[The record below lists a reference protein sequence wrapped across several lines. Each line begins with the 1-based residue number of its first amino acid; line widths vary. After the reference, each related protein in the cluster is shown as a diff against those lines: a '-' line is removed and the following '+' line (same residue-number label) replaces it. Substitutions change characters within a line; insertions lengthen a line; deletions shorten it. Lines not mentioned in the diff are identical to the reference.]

1 MEQTGSILVQTLSG
15 ILLDAQDR
23 KPKTNSFQHLINAF
37 IFLNT
42 LQAGSI
48 WLLAYLQYKKQSRAS
63 HSLMSVAASHG
74 EIYRLSNMSEDFETP
89 LLTGEN
95 SRRPRTKVVE
105 GKRSEIRRGKVI
117 ALTSLVLIVFAWVLF
132 LGVAWKEFGQ
142 KTQE

>member
-15 ILLDAQDR
+15 ILLDAQDKTR
-23 KPKTNSFQHLINAF
+23 KASSFQHLINAF

-63 HSLMSVAASHG
+63 RSLMSVASSHG

-95 SRRPRTKVVE
+95 SRRPRTEMVD
-105 GKRSEIRRGKVI
+105 GKKAENRRGKII
-117 ALTSLVLIVFAWVLF
+117 ALASLVLIVFAWVLF
-132 LGVAWKEFGQ
+132 VGVAWKEFGQ
-142 KTQE
+142 KS